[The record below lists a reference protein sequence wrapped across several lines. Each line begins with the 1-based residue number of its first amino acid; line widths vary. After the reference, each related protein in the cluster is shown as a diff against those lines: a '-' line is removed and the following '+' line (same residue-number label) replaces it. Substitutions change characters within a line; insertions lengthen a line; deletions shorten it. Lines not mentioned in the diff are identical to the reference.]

1 METLEV
7 VEKPLTNNH
16 VQLSGAGVDLKPVD
30 DFIFEKVQDAI
41 EGLEEGERLVIL
53 MSEMHAVP
61 TTILPQVSLIR
72 NLAGYINPE
81 EAEDTVPFIVGQESS
96 YIDSAITA
104 LDMIDK
110 LQNLRDVNFF
120 DRFAAHDPFNWS
132 LLAARR
138 AQNRL
143 GYAPHSAKKF
153 FRACTGSNVPVLGCD
168 ACGNY
173 SDYLVAYDEL
183 SVRIA
188 MEDFGVD
195 LSEEQVSASAEY
207 DGNNVGMRIR
217 NRVMAERIQSYMD
230 EWQAPIM
237 VVPMGLG
244 HLYGK
249 KPEGISYEDS
259 VVSLLEESGCK
270 TLVVNLLP
278 LGQRE
283 ALDELVPADILKKHP
298 DHIVIEDLCP
308 ARFVDPDY
316 MQERYGEP
324 PEELEKEGIYSAEFE
339 RDYIYGTLLNAYSG
353 EDCPFDFEADM
364 PDMDVLKDI
373 LLSMYEQAEAA
384 LSQEE
389 RCLFL
394 MP

>member
-1 METLEV
+1 M
-7 VEKPLTNNH
+7 
-16 VQLSGAGVDLKPVD
+16 
-30 DFIFEKVQDAI
+30 
-41 EGLEEGERLVIL
+41 
-53 MSEMHAVP
+53 
-61 TTILPQVSLIR
+61 
-72 NLAGYINPE
+72 
-81 EAEDTVPFIVGQESS
+81 
-96 YIDSAITA
+96 
-104 LDMIDK
+104 
-110 LQNLRDVNFF
+110 
-120 DRFAAHDPFNWS
+120 
-132 LLAARR
+132 
-138 AQNRL
+138 
-143 GYAPHSAKKF
+143 
-153 FRACTGSNVPVLGCD
+153 
-168 ACGNY
+168 
-173 SDYLVAYDEL
+173 AYDEL

-207 DGNNVGMRIR
+207 DGKNVGMRIR

-237 VVPMGLG
+237 VVPIGLG

-259 VVSLLEESGCK
+259 IVSLLEESGCK

-308 ARFVDPDY
+308 ARFVDPEY
-316 MQERYGEP
+316 MLERYGEP
-324 PEELEKEGIYSAEFE
+324 PEELEEEGIYSAEFE
-339 RDYIYGTLLNAYSG
+339 RDYIYNTLLKAYSG

-364 PDMDVLKDI
+364 PDRDVLKDI
-373 LLSMYEQAEAA
+373 LTGMYEQAEAT